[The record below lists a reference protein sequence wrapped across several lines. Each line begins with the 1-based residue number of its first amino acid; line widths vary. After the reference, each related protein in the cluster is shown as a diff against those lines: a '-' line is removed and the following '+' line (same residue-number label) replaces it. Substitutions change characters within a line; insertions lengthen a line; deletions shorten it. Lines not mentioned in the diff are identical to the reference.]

1 MARTRSSAASSLAV
15 QDTEDTQQSATKAA
29 HPNPMPPPRSSSRPT
44 MQIDAGNHQSPAT
57 SQSPVDES
65 QLTTSTESI
74 PRHDDSSIAARPR
87 PKVPF
92 APESVNMVI
101 AYMESFVPALVRI
114 THNSNEETLYRIHQ
128 TVEPLHDALNL
139 AIRDI
144 RDQEMEAMEE
154 ENDKIKGHYQ
164 NLREDYDNLRENH
177 DKLREDYDNLRLQV
191 KKKLAAVKLHVEEKD
206 KEIEMAKAESEVRYR
221 DNMKSIREAVKRE
234 QKYEN
239 RIEVLEEQLA
249 EMRQHYYQ
257 HQHRTRRYTPDGSQY
272 TSPSQLDDV
281 VYDHELPATHFDD
294 DDDDGDDDDDD
305 DDDVEDEA
313 PSPIHQDYEE
323 EVEEDE
329 DENEVDLLPDTG
341 TPTPQQSTTH
351 RHHARP
357 SYTFRATRPKHS
369 RLSLPPA
376 HDAVRLMRA
385 SLTSLHHVL
394 DAAPPRPFPLSRHRD
409 RRGAAEDLDAR
420 VPAPPASQEDKECAA
435 ARALL
440 LSRLQLRTEGR
451 MFKLVEIPDEDQVVR
466 GLTQALHALVRTRG
480 KAERALKWAE
490 GKVGGEYCLC
500 GCISTRRR
508 PFFERGGKWACREC
522 LVGGR
527 PCIIRDAETGAI
539 VCLPREPESEKLKWG
554 NLEMWTDVSQGR
566 KKRRRTE

>member
-1 MARTRSSAASSLAV
+1 MARTRSSAASSLAA

-29 HPNPMPPPRSSSRPT
+29 HPNPMPPPRSSSRAT

-57 SQSPVDES
+57 SQYPVDES
-65 QLTTSTESI
+65 QLTASTESI
-74 PRHDDSSIAARPR
+74 PRHDDPSIAAPPR

-114 THNSNEETLYRIHQ
+114 THNSNEETFYRIHQ
-128 TVEPLHDALNL
+128 VVEPLHDALNL
-139 AIRDI
+139 AIGDI

-164 NLREDYDNLRENH
+164 DLREDYDNLRENH
-177 DKLREDYDNLRLQV
+177 DKLREDYDNLRSQV
-191 KKKLAAVKLHVEEKD
+191 KKKLADVRLHVEEKD
-206 KEIEMAKAESEVRYR
+206 KEIEMTKAESEMRYR

-239 RIEVLEEQLA
+239 RIEVLEEQLT

-257 HQHRTRRYTPDGSQY
+257 QQDRTRRYTPDGSQY

-294 DDDDGDDDDDD
+294 DDDD
-305 DDDVEDEA
+305 A
-313 PSPIHQDYEE
+313 PSLIHQEYEE
-323 EVEEDE
+323 EEDE
-329 DENEVDLLPDTG
+329 DDNEVDLLPDTG
-341 TPTPQQSTTH
+341 TPTPQQSTSH
-351 RHHARP
+351 RHNARP

-394 DAAPPRPFPLSRHRD
+394 DAAPPRPFPLSRHGD

-539 VCLPREPESEKLKWG
+539 VCLPREPESEELKWG

-566 KKRRRTE
+566 KKRRRAE